1 MKELANLRQTYI
13 KDSLNDGKS
22 AFHLVSDV
30 LWSIDVKWL
39 TAGLSSAG
47 LMEVYH
53 LRWNQY
59 SFTCWR
65 FIRWIFFWQNTK

>member
-1 MKELANLRQTYI
+1 MKQLANLRQTYI

-47 LMEVYH
+47 LMEVY
-53 LRWNQY
+53 Y
-59 SFTCWR
+59 IT
-65 FIRWIFFWQNTK
+65 

>member
-1 MKELANLRQTYI
+1 MKQLANLRQAFI

-39 TAGLSSAG
+39 TAGLNSAG
-47 LMEVYH
+47 LMEIY
-53 LRWNQY
+53 Y
-59 SFTCWR
+59 IT
-65 FIRWIFFWQNTK
+65 